1 MNDEMKNRFEMVRGM
16 LLMIDSMYG
25 FKNSDYGSG
34 MTHGIISTLRALG
47 LGQEF
52 EEYLQG
58 LKKEGS
64 DGKQQRQDSSVLS
77 DRME

>member
-1 MNDEMKNRFEMVRGM
+1 MNDEMKNRFEVIRGM
-16 LLMIDSMYG
+16 FMMIDSMYG
-25 FKNSDYGSG
+25 LKNSDYGSG

-58 LKKEGS
+58 LKKEGG
-64 DGKQQRQDSSVLS
+64 DGKQRQDSSVLS
-77 DRME
+77 DRVE

>member
-1 MNDEMKNRFEMVRGM
+1 MNEEMKNRFEVIRGM
-16 LLMIDSMYG
+16 FMMIDSMYG

-52 EEYLQG
+52 EEYLQE

-64 DGKQQRQDSSVLS
+64 DGKQRQDSSVLS
-77 DRME
+77 DRVE